1 MKKSIV
7 IASDH
12 AGYKLK
18 SSLLKNIRNK
28 SFIDLGTNSEKKVDY
43 PDYAKKLVK
52 QIKDKRY
59 IKGILICG
67 SGIGMSIVANRFK
80 GIRASL
86 CFTPEMAKL
95 SRKHNDANILVLPG
109 RFIDVKTAK
118 LCIDKFINT
127 NFDGNRHLKRIKKI
141 DR

>member
-18 SSLLKNIRNK
+18 SSLIKHISNK

-59 IKGILICG
+59 VKGILICG
-67 SGIGMSIVANRFK
+67 SGIGMSIAANRFK

-86 CFTPEMAKL
+86 CYTPDMAEL

-109 RFIDVKTAK
+109 RFMDVNIAK
-118 LCIDKFINT
+118 LCIDNFLKID
-127 NFDGNRHLKRIKKI
+127 FDGDRHKIRIEKI
-141 DR
+141 DK

>member
-18 SSLLKNIRNK
+18 SSLIKHIRNK

-52 QIKDKRY
+52 QIKDKRHV
-59 IKGILICG
+59 KGILICG
-67 SGIGMSIVANRFK
+67 SGIGMSIAANRFK

>member
-18 SSLLKNIRNK
+18 SSLIKHISNK

-67 SGIGMSIVANRFK
+67 SGIGMSIAANRFK

-127 NFDGNRHLKRIKKI
+127 NIYLNIS
-141 DR
+141 

>member
-18 SSLLKNIRNK
+18 SSLIKNIRNK

>member
-18 SSLLKNIRNK
+18 SSLIKHIRNK

>member
-18 SSLLKNIRNK
+18 SSLIKNIRNK

-59 IKGILICG
+59 VKGILICG
-67 SGIGMSIVANRFK
+67 SGIGMSIAANRFK